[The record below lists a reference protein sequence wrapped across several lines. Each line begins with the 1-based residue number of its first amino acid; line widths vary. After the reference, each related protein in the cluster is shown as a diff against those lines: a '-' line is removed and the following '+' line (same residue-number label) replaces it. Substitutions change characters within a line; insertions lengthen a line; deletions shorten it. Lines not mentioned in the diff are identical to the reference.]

1 MPGQQTGHGQHAR
14 QQRQGEQGR
23 DDDPGLRLT
32 GAGGLLRFPLQQL
45 LAATAGRALRQL
57 GAKAERLDLLAQGG
71 GRLHPGYQHDTGLL
85 DGEVDVGRDDAG
97 QRCQHLVQ
105 AGRATGTGHAG
116 DLKQYGLAA
125 VVVTLRL
132 YALQHRRQTVGT
144 GKVDG
149 GLLQCEV
156 DGGLYPLQLVEGGRD
171 AAGAVGAAHAAERQ
185 LQMNR

>member
-1 MPGQQTGHGQHAR
+1 M
-14 QQRQGEQGR
+14 
-23 DDDPGLRLT
+23 
-32 GAGGLLRFPLQQL
+32 
-45 LAATAGRALRQL
+45 
-57 GAKAERLDLLAQGG
+57 GAKAERFDLLAQAS

-97 QRCQHLVQ
+97 QRRQHLVQ

-116 DLKQYGLAA
+116 DLKQYGLTA

-132 YALQHRRQTVGT
+132 DALQHRRQMIWA

-156 DGGLYPLQLVEGGRD
+156 DGRLDPFQLVEGGRD
-171 AAGAVGAAHAAERQ
+171 AGAVGAAHAAERQ
-185 LQMNR
+185 LQMNG